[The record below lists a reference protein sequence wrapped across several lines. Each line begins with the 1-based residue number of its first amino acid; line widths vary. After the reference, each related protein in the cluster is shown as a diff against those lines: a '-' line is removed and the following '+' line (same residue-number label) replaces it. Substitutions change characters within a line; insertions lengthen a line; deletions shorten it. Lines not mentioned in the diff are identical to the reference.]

1 MGEEVPLSFLTIL
14 VEESREEE
22 QGESTLSSCAT
33 NPKLIFLH
41 VPYELTIFQS
51 FRGQL
56 SLTTLVCKG
65 DGWI

>member
-22 QGESTLSSCAT
+22 QGESTFSSCAIDP
-33 NPKLIFLH
+33 NLIFLH

-65 DGWI
+65 DGWS